1 MVGTEALDGSGSR
14 KGSDCTPLCELLL
27 LKLGASL
34 RHEEGVRGD
43 FTGAV
48 GSNEVG
54 RLHLAFDLLGKLHL
68 GRLLSSPGDSP
79 LLIPRLDAGHLLLVG
94 LCSGKGVEARRGGT
108 GGRRGAG
115 APASLGLPSPRAAT
129 PPATT
134 AALASRHAHS
144 ASAASATSAG
154 HRHAASPTTAATAA
168 TPSATSTTSAMVSP
182 GGSR

>member
-1 MVGTEALDGSGSR
+1 M
-14 KGSDCTPLCELLL
+14 
-27 LKLGASL
+27 
-34 RHEEGVRGD
+34 RGD

-79 LLIPRLDAGHLLLVG
+79 LLIPRLDSGHLLLVG
-94 LCSGKGVEARRGGT
+94 LCSGEGVEARRGGT

-115 APASLGLPSPRAAT
+115 APASLGLPSSRAAT
-129 PPATT
+129 SPATT

-144 ASAASATSAG
+144 ASATSAG
-154 HRHAASPTTAATAA
+154 HRHAAASPTTAATAA
-168 TPSATSTTSAMVSP
+168 PSATSTSPAMVGP
-182 GGSR
+182 GGSRWQHQAHGQHGSQSPMKQSTRSVTRHGTGSGREGG